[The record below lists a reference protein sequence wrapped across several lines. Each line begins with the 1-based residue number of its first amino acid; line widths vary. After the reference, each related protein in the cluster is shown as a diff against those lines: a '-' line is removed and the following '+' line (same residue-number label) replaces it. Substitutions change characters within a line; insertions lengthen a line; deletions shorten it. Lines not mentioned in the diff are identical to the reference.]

1 MAKTAIGKRRV
12 TFSLTAPGAT
22 AVFLAG
28 DFNNWDENFPMDMK
42 PNGKC
47 SKTLMLAP
55 GRYEYK
61 FKVDGHWRCDPE
73 NQAQCD
79 NVHGTTNSVII
90 VSPGK

>member
-1 MAKTAIGKRRV
+1 MEKTTKGKRRV
-12 TFSLTAPGAT
+12 TFFLAAPGADT
-22 AVFLAG
+22 VFLAG
-28 DFNNWDENFPMDMK
+28 DFNDWDETCPMNMK

-47 SKTLMLAP
+47 SKTLMLLP

-61 FKVDGHWRCDPE
+61 FKVDGRWQCDPE
-73 NQAQCD
+73 NPSRCD

>member
-1 MAKTAIGKRRV
+1 MVKTTKGKRRV
-12 TFSLTAPGAT
+12 TFFLAAPGAT
-22 AVFLAG
+22 TVFLAG
-28 DFNNWDENFPMDMK
+28 DFNDWDENFPMNMK

-47 SKTLMLAP
+47 SKTLMLHP

-61 FKVDGHWRCDPE
+61 FKVDGHWQCDPE
-73 NQAQCD
+73 NPSRCD